1 MTGEDKLFKS
11 PEEKKREE
19 TLIEEKQAGGIE
31 EVRKKQELESLEEKG
46 KTPEAKPGLKPA
58 AKPTGTTPTA
68 KPAAKPEAKPAAKPE
83 AKLKE
88 KEKDGKPKREVVLQR
103 FYTIPLAKAY
113 AKPHSLRGNAAARM
127 MREFLAKHFKTD
139 LKKVKIDV
147 KVANAVRARG
157 SRKPLKKIS
166 VNASKDKEGIVL
178 AELRV

>member
-46 KTPEAKPGLKPA
+46 KTPEAKPALKPA
-58 AKPTGTTPTA
+58 AKPTGTAPV
-68 KPAAKPEAKPAAKPE
+68 AKPEAKPAAKPE
-83 AKLKE
+83 VKPKE

-127 MREFLAKHFKTD
+127 LREFLAKHFKTD
-139 LKKVKIDV
+139 LKKVKIDL

-178 AELRV
+178 AELRA

>member
-1 MTGEDKLFKS
+1 MPGEDKIFKS

-19 TLIEEKQAGGIE
+19 TLVEEKPAGGIE
-31 EVRKKQELESLEEKG
+31 EAKKKQELEKLEEKG

-58 AKPTGTTPTA
+58 AKPAAAPAA
-68 KPAAKPEAKPAAKPE
+68 KPAAKPEAKP
-83 AKLKE
+83 KE
-88 KEKDGKPKREVVLQR
+88 KEKEKKEGKPKREIVLQR

-127 MREFLAKHFKTD
+127 LREFLAKHFKVERG
-139 LKKVKIDV
+139 KVKIDL

-178 AELRV
+178 AELRA